1 MRKIEK
7 MLENM
12 IGKAVDRT
20 IIKMQVAGKKKT
32 LKEDLESNSEQTED
46 LSWKDKLYYEQRA
59 LAGIEERPTQLI
71 KVNKGLLTDAQIYE
85 RRLALDEPFDGI
97 EILEAKWSAKF
108 INDLPDSAFALI
120 KDGGKKDE
128 TGRTTPRSLRYLPYK
143 GADGKFDLPHLRNA
157 LARLPQSDLSDDE
170 KKKAESTLKKAAK
183 EAGIG
188 EYRKENLTLSQAW
201 ERRMALGETEMVA
214 ASNIVGDG
222 DFRDSYEDLR
232 KKLGDALRN
241 TGKYSEYPAILG
253 TFEDRVIISVYDSK
267 EGTAR
272 YFEISYAWNGEK
284 VEITGE
290 RELEK
295 KVEFSVKEWIEY
307 LRKELN
313 PPKG

>member
-1 MRKIEK
+1 MIKIEK
-7 MLENM
+7 ILQDM

-20 IIKMQVAGKKKT
+20 IIKMAAAGKKKT
-32 LKEDLESNSEQTED
+32 LKEDLESNFEQTED
-46 LSWKDKLYYEQRA
+46 PPWKDELYYEQRA

-143 GADGKFDLPHLRNA
+143 GADGKPDLPHLRNA
-157 LARLPQSDLSDDE
+157 LARLPQSDLSDAE
-170 KKKAESTLKKAAK
+170 KKKAEAVLTKAAK

-188 EYRKENLTLSQAW
+188 EYRKESLTLSQAW
-201 ERRMALGETEMVA
+201 ERRMALGEAEIVA
-214 ASNIVGDG
+214 GSNIVGDG

-232 KKLGDALRN
+232 KKIGDALKN
-241 TGKYSEYPAILG
+241 TGKYSEWPSIIA
-253 TFEDRVIISVYDSK
+253 TFEDRVIVSVYDSK
-267 EGTAR
+267 EGTTS
-272 YFEISYAWNGEK
+272 YFEISYAWDGDK
-284 VEITGE
+284 VKITGE

-295 KVEFSVKEWIEY
+295 KVEFSVKEWVEY
-307 LRKELN
+307 IRKELK